1 MEESG
6 CDLREVLTTNL
17 LVGLRKTMRN
27 LRSDSRKSDHAKPI
41 LDLKTGRVFMI
52 TSN

>member
-1 MEESG
+1 MTYG
-6 CDLREVLTTNL
+6 EVLTHNL

-27 LRSDSRKSDHAKPI
+27 LRNDSRKSGLAELKF
-41 LDLKTGRVFMI
+41 DLKVGRVFMI